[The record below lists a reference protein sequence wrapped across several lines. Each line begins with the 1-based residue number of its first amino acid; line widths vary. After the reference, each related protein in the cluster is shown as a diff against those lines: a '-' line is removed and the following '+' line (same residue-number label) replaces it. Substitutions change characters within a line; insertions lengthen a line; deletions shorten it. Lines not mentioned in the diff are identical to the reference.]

1 MSQRKAFG
9 AANGHGHNGSS
20 PMNSPLQPS
29 RRRGAHTNDNMQSLP
44 HNSFLLGGNF
54 YAGKDRRRRR
64 GAFHFHTRH
73 HRSLWYRIF
82 FSTPGRAGTTALTL
96 LYLLLRY
103 ALFPLAHYIVDIG
116 HSLGGGSSSVASRP
130 HEPLAAEKIKTRADI
145 MKPIK
150 SIRQSAKHLDEERER
165 LRKFD
170 PKRSIGVKRRDAIE
184 GIVPKWFKRNE
195 REIPPGAE
203 LKPKTKKQP
212 KEKHTRHSR
221 THRASAKKKSQPLGS
236 SSKKANRHRDEA
248 ESRKRTDS
256 LSGHAKRQ
264 HIHDG
269 LASEVEKQ
277 MGESTTKIS
286 RRTLHTLQNDLKQSP
301 NSCPQEG
308 YLLPSGISVTLV
320 VQSSIDRIWLLSET
334 CSRWTEPIVL
344 VVYLQLTMLNDKAQ
358 KSTAIESIADVKMEC
373 PQMTVVP
380 HVHDDRDNDEG
391 TSTYPVNVMRNRGL
405 DAVNTSHVLIIDVD
419 LIPSGDLSH
428 VAKDNLMDEVSMT
441 DTNGDFQVP
450 LKALVVPAFERK
462 VHRDPPC
469 TDTVSCQKFLRDDSR
484 FLPLLFNDLN
494 ECIKDEDCIVFQK
507 DMNWEGHHTTKSES
521 WLKGEWF
528 EGAEEDKE
536 KTVGRIKCF
545 DSLRYEPYILLPWCP
560 PAKSAHPQPLTPY
573 YDERFHGYG
582 KNKIQHISHLRLM
595 GVSFSVLPQSFVI
608 HHPHPESSVKRVWN
622 DKSKNKLHKSMDKL
636 YVQYLDELKDEYS
649 DVKGVV
655 PQCPRT

>member
-1 MSQRKAFG
+1 MSQRKSKVFG
-9 AANGHGHNGSS
+9 AANGHNGSS
-20 PMNSPLQPS
+20 PVKSPLLQS
-29 RRRGAHTNDNMQSLP
+29 ASQRRDDHMQSSP

-82 FSTPGRAGTTALTL
+82 FSTPGRAGTTALTTM
-96 LYLLLRY
+96 YLLWRH
-103 ALFPLAHYIVDIG
+103 ALFPIAHSILDI
-116 HSLGGGSSSVASRP
+116 SYSFGGSSSVASGQ
-130 HEPLAAEKIKTRADI
+130 HGPLANERKTRADI

-150 SIRQSAKHLDEERER
+150 SIRHSAKLLDEERDR

-170 PKRSIGVKRRDAIE
+170 PKRIIGVKRRNAIE

-195 REIPPGAE
+195 KQDAE
-203 LKPKTKKQP
+203 LKTKTKKQP
-212 KEKHTRHSR
+212 EKKHTRHSR
-221 THRASAKKKSQPLGS
+221 THRASAKKKSQSLGS
-236 SSKKANRHRDEA
+236 SRKENRHETRNEV
-248 ESRKRTDS
+248 ETRTRTHSLDS
-256 LSGHAKRQ
+256 LGGHSKRQ
-264 HIHDG
+264 HIHEK
-269 LASEVEKQ
+269 LASQVERQ
-277 MGESTTKIS
+277 MDESTTKIS
-286 RRTLHTLQNDLKQSP
+286 RRTLQTLQNDLKQSP

-308 YLLPSGISVTLV
+308 YLLPSGVSVTLV

-344 VVYLQLTMLNDKAQ
+344 VVYLQWTMLNEKAQ
-358 KSTAIESIADVKMEC
+358 KSTAISQIVDVNMAC

-380 HVHDDRDNDEG
+380 HVHDDRDNGEG
-391 TSTYPVNVMRNRGL
+391 TTTYPVNIMRNRGL
-405 DAVNTSHVLIIDVD
+405 DVVDTSHVLILDVD

-441 DTNGDFQVP
+441 ETNGDFQVP

-469 TDTVSCQKFLRDDSR
+469 TNAASCQKFLRDDSR

-494 ECIKDEDCIVFQK
+494 ECIKDKDCDVFQK
-507 DMNWEGHHTTKSES
+507 DMNWEGHHTTKSDS
-521 WLKGEWF
+521 WLNGEWF
-528 EGAEEDKE
+528 EGAKE
-536 KTVGRIKCF
+536 NNKKTVRRIKCF

-560 PAKSAHPQPLTPY
+560 PAKSAHPQPITPY
-573 YDERFHGYG
+573 YDERFYGYG

-595 GVSFSVLPQSFVI
+595 GVSFSVLPQSFVV

-622 DKSKNKLHKSMDKL
+622 DKNKNKLHKNMDKL
-636 YVQYLDELKDEYS
+636 YVQYLAELKDEYS
-649 DVKGVV
+649 DTKGVV
-655 PQCPRT
+655 PQCLTPT